1 MKRFLPSRRAK
12 RSGSSNAPEKDPQLL
27 VTEYVLN
34 MSISCLGDIDVTPL
48 YEEYIRDSR
57 LGTLE
62 KAELTAAYRSLHPM
76 QSMAITT

>member
-1 MKRFLPSRRAK
+1 MIRFLPSRRAK
-12 RSGSSNAPEKDPQLL
+12 RSGFSTPEKDPQLL

-57 LGTLE
+57 LGTQE

-76 QSMAITT
+76 QSAAIPT